1 MTLSAFILFIL
12 GVLQVSFFS
21 FPDGLILMIKNK
33 MIRFID
39 HICFWRYCK
48 KDNKAENELDS
59 AAAEDAPLEEVI
71 DEKRFVRSITNPFV
85 MPPTPN
91 QMEAANDKD
100 GEVIVDHDLIPRNDV
115 PPVLCHKLRKV
126 YQSLGG
132 VPPKVA
138 LSSLD
143 LHVPK
148 GQVLGL
154 LGKNGAGKTTALKI
168 LSMSHKASS
177 GLALVAGYDVATE
190 EIAVAERLGN
200 CPQFDI
206 FWPAQSVRRHLE
218 FFSELKGLPK
228 NKTKEIAH
236 AFATAVGLGAPLV
249 YDRPAQALSGGMR
262 RRLSIAVSLIG
273 APNVLLLDEPS
284 TGLDP
289 STRNSIWGLIDSF
302 ATSERAIVITT
313 HNMIEADTLSNR
325 IAIISHGQLKV
336 VATQQ
341 RLKDRFGSG
350 YLLQLNL
357 IKSSSD
363 SLERAMSFV
372 REQLHPDAV
381 LQTKQAKTLHI
392 ALPRDANLTQVF
404 QVLYSRESSS
414 QGGINQFLLSQSSLE
429 DVFLALGD

>member
-1 MTLSAFILFIL
+1 
-12 GVLQVSFFS
+12 
-21 FPDGLILMIKNK
+21 
-33 MIRFID
+33 
-39 HICFWRYCK
+39 
-48 KDNKAENELDS
+48 
-59 AAAEDAPLEEVI
+59 
-71 DEKRFVRSITNPFV
+71 
-85 MPPTPN
+85 
-91 QMEAANDKD
+91 
-100 GEVIVDHDLIPRNDV
+100 
-115 PPVLCHKLRKV
+115 
-126 YQSLGG
+126 
-132 VPPKVA
+132 
-138 LSSLD
+138 
-143 LHVPK
+143 
-148 GQVLGL
+148 
-154 LGKNGAGKTTALKI
+154 
-168 LSMSHKASS
+168 MSHKAS
-177 GLALVAGYDVATE
+177 GGIALVAGYNVATE

-206 FWPAQSVRRHLE
+206 FWPGQSVRRHLE
-218 FFSELKGLPK
+218 FFSALKGLPK

-262 RRLSIAVSLIG
+262 RRLSIAISLIG

-289 STRNSIWGLIDSF
+289 STRNSIWGLVDSF
-302 ATSERAIVITT
+302 ATSERAIVSTT

-357 IKSSSD
+357 IRSSSD
-363 SLERAMSFV
+363 SLERTMSFV
-372 REQLHPDAV
+372 REKLHPGAV

-392 ALPRDANLTQVF
+392 ALPRDTNLTLVF
-404 QVLYSRESSS
+404 QVLYSQESSS
-414 QGGINQFLLSQSSLE
+414 EGGINQFLLSQSSLE